1 MAKMVN
7 FTLYIFYH
15 NFKNGGG
22 GVDGRSPTSG
32 FSDLGLQKEDRT
44 RDKYLGVF

>member
-22 GVDGRSPTSG
+22 ELMGEVQQVVFQIWGSRKKI
-32 FSDLGLQKEDRT
+32 GLEINT
-44 RDKYLGVF
+44 